1 MAIEH
6 EDKLLVYGSH
16 DEQNYRLHHSLVNA
30 RDVEFSSNGKQMVM
44 SMPFATVIYRLQP
57 IHIQGDAT
65 EDGDEDNRQTQ
76 LHHHPLWLVLLV
88 SLTGAVV
95 ILLLLFVICCLHKSF
110 KKQE

>member
-57 IHIQGDAT
+57 IHIQRNSN
-65 EDGDEDNRQTQ
+65 EDGDGDDPQTQ
-76 LHHHPLWLVLLV
+76 SHPPIWLVLLV

-95 ILLLLFVICCLHKSF
+95 ILLLLFVICLHRFF